1 MWRYGRLFDDAFM
14 SPLRTRTCPALTY
27 TLASALK
34 KVASESNERILDI
47 VQLGDVSEEKRR
59 SLDVVAEKIITTVR
73 CHPPQC

>member
-34 KVASESNERILDI
+34 KVANESNEGILNI

-59 SLDVVAEKIITTVR
+59 MLDVVAEDIIKAVR
-73 CHPPQC
+73 CHLPQC